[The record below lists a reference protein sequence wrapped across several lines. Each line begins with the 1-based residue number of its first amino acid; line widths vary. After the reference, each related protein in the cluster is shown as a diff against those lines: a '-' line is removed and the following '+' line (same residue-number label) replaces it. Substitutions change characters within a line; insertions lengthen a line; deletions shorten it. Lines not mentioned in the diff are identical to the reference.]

1 MRRRLKAAGLHG
13 LRGREGGAGRAG
25 GRGEPLQ
32 HGGRPQRGQPGAV
45 RQGAEPALQAAG
57 GVSRADERCRE
68 QRLQLAVSPGGQEQ
82 RLRRRGGGRRSGR
95 RLGREYHA
103 AGIRARQDGGGAC
116 GRREVRGHGFFSF
129 TWGLGDRRRRG
140 FCENYTAF
148 VLLQGKVRR
157 GGSG

>member
-13 LRGREGGAGRAG
+13 LRGREGGAGARRTGRAAAAWRTPTARAA
-25 GRGEPLQ
+25 GRRPA
-32 HGGRPQRGQPGAV
+32 GRRAS
-45 RQGAEPALQAAG
+45 AAGG

-82 RLRRRGGGRRSGR
+82 RLRRRCGGRRSGR